1 MANYHFLKNAEV
13 YFQTL
18 DSSGAVTSRIFL
30 DVQKIRFN
38 QTYTDKTYRQKT
50 IHDENKVF
58 DASSITKANPASFDL
73 TLNVLEESTYNP
85 VYRALLDTG
94 KFNLVVRTF
103 SSGASNTQQLFKLT
117 TAVITSGKFII
128 NKLETLAL
136 TIAGEAAK
144 LEVLK
149 GSEAAGEKAAI
160 DNGRIQPSTRT
171 YQKVDH
177 LAVSYTPSGGSFTN
191 LEDSLEKISIELQND
206 ISWTPYTTVNDALN
220 VTNVDNL
227 MYPSNFTVKK
237 KSLSGSISRYVIDTD
252 SEDDL
257 QSWKTNV
264 AMVIEAGSSNAT
276 GFKFTLNNC
285 TFTNRVNVAEVF
297 TQSYDWKMNDNSASL
312 TSGIIKFNNTTV

>member
-30 DVQKIRFN
+30 DVKEISFN

-58 DASSITKANPASFDL
+58 DASSITKANPASFEL

-103 SSGASNTQQLFKLT
+103 GTSQSNRQLFKLT

-144 LEVLK
+144 LEV
-149 GSEAAGEKAAI
+149 
-160 DNGRIQPSTRT
+160 T
-171 YQKVDH
+171 VDYYI
-177 LAVSYTPSGGSFTN
+177 AEFT
-191 LEDSLEKISIELQND
+191 
-206 ISWTPYTTVNDALN
+206 
-220 VTNVDNL
+220 
-227 MYPSNFTVKK
+227 
-237 KSLSGSISRYVIDTD
+237 
-252 SEDDL
+252 
-257 QSWKTNV
+257 
-264 AMVIEAGSSNAT
+264 
-276 GFKFTLNNC
+276 
-285 TFTNRVNVAEVF
+285 
-297 TQSYDWKMNDNSASL
+297 
-312 TSGIIKFNNTTV
+312 